1 MSQKKQSNN
10 QQQNSPKEARSLG
23 GSGGGTRRQ
32 GQSAEQVWRRLERG
46 AEEDRLEASGKG
58 RNQDQGLDTRH
69 QSSRSGC
76 LQDQLSNRT
85 PNQLPTGNQ
94 RLMLDGLSA
103 QNLEWRLPGPTAQVS
118 FLGL

>member
-1 MSQKKQSNN
+1 MQNCAPCQGTAPRCRRKNKTTTNN
-10 QQQNSPKEARSLG
+10 R
-23 GSGGGTRRQ
+23 T
-32 GQSAEQVWRRLERG
+32 VHRLERG

-94 RLMLDGLSA
+94 RLMLAGLSA
-103 QNLEWRLPGPTAQVS
+103 QNLEWRLRGPPAQVS